1 MMPARATRELGEQA
15 MRTATQLALQDALD
29 RIKYAANLVQDDVTA
44 VMATN
49 DPVAVINDFSSL
61 RRINE
66 DIKIVRKAL
75 DAIEDKMS
83 HTDIPDLFRRVG
95 IKNIT
100 VEGVG
105 RASIGHMWGCSIID
119 KPIGFEWLR
128 SNGHGGLIIE
138 TVNASTLAAF
148 AKNLNE
154 TEGKELPA
162 DKFKT
167 SISAYTSI
175 TKAT

>member
-1 MMPARATRELGEQA
+1 
-15 MRTATQLALQDALD
+15 MRTATQLALQEALD
-29 RIKYAANLVQDDVTA
+29 KLLYAANLVQSDINDA
-44 VMATN
+44 FATN
-49 DPVAVINDFSSL
+49 DPIVVVRDFAAL

-66 DIKIVRKAL
+66 EVKIARKSL
-75 DAIEDKMS
+75 DAIEDTMS
-83 HTDIPDLFRRVG
+83 HKQIPDLLRNVG
-95 IKNIT
+95 IKTFT

-105 RASIGHMWGCSIID
+105 RVSVGHLWGCSIID
-119 KPIGFEWLR
+119 KPVGFEWLR

-138 TVNASTLAAF
+138 TVNSSTLAAF

-167 SISAYTSI
+167 SINPYTSI